1 MHNIDRTTGE
11 TGFEFGNEFGQEYSN
26 EFSNE
31 NFEFQELGQE
41 LENAFELGNEYSGE
55 LSGEYSG
62 EYSGEL
68 SGEDEVFHETME
80 MELAS
85 ELLNVSNEQELQ
97 QFLGKL
103 IKRAAGA
110 VSNFAKSSAGKA
122 IGGFLKSA
130 AKKALPWACRAL
142 GTAFGGPLGG
152 AIGGKL
158 GGMASNL
165 FELELEGLSNEDK
178 EFEIARAYVRFAGDA
193 VKRAARDPRYRYNPR
208 MAIRNAVT
216 NSARRHAPGLLRRRP
231 GRRSYG
237 RRPGG
242 WGQQPQQQPQQQ
254 PAYGTNGMGGQDF
267 NGGSSSF
274 IPESGTWYREGNQ
287 IILNV

>member
-11 TGFEFGNEFGQEYSN
+11 TGYEFGNEFGQEYSN
-26 EFSNE
+26 EFNNE

-55 LSGEYSG
+55 SGEYSG

-68 SGEDEVFHETME
+68 SGEEEVFHETME

-85 ELLNVSNEQELQ
+85 ELLTVSNEQEMQ

-110 VSNFAKSSAGKA
+110 VSNFARSSAGKA

-130 AKKALPWACRAL
+130 AKKALPWAGRAL

-152 AIGGKL
+152 VIGGKL

-193 VKRAARDPRYRYNPR
+193 VRRAARDPRYRYNPR
-208 MAIRNAVT
+208 VAIRTAVT
-216 NSARRHAPGLLRRRP
+216 NSARRHAPGLLRRRAN
-231 GRRSYG
+231 
-237 RRPGG
+237 RRPYVRRPVG
-242 WGQQPQQQPQQQ
+242 WAQQPQQPQQQPT
-254 PAYGTNGMGGQDF
+254 YGTNGMGGQDYF
-267 NGGSSSF
+267 GGSSSAT
-274 IPESGTWYREGNQ
+274 PESGTWYREGNQ
-287 IILNV
+287 IILNL

>member
-11 TGFEFGNEFGQEYSN
+11 TGYEFGNEFGQEYSN
-26 EFSNE
+26 EFNNE
-31 NFEFQELGQE
+31 NYEFQELGQE

-55 LSGEYSG
+55 LSGEG
-62 EYSGEL
+62 EYTGEI

-85 ELLNVSNEQELQ
+85 ELLTVSNEQEMQ

-130 AKKALPWACRAL
+130 AKKALPWAGRAL

-152 AIGGKL
+152 VIGGKL

-193 VKRAARDPRYRYNPR
+193 VRRAARDPRYRYNPR
-208 MAIRNAVT
+208 VAIRNAVT

-231 GRRSYG
+231 GRRPYP
-237 RRPGG
+237 RRPVG
-242 WGQQPQQQPQQQ
+242 WTQQQQQA
-254 PAYGTNGMGGQDF
+254 AYGINGTTGQDYY
-267 NGGSSSF
+267 GGTSSSA
-274 IPESGTWYREGNQ
+274 PESGTWYREGNQ
-287 IILNV
+287 IILNL